1 MSAIIDASPKLRG
14 LGKDLQDLQDFLEL
28 KSLGSH
34 RYLYNPEG
42 TLSNLLFVVI
52 VVVVVDYYFQ
62 F

>member
-34 RYLYNPEG
+34 RYLYDPEG
-42 TLSNLLFVVI
+42 TLSNLLFVV
-52 VVVVVDYYFQ
+52 VVVVDYYFQ